1 MDIFAIITSF
11 VAIMLFQERG
21 HITTNTMRMLLSVV
35 LLIVSGV
42 LFSLD
47 YGVLRGIFILIGLV
61 SLLGTIVTLLL
72 YKVVTKKA

>member
-1 MDIFAIITSF
+1 MDIFAIITAF
-11 VAIMLFQERG
+11 VAIVLFQERG
-21 HITTNTMRMLLSVV
+21 HITTNSMRMLLSVV

-47 YGVLRGIFILIGLV
+47 YGVLRGVFILIGLV